1 MKFQRNSFILV
12 VAKNQNYHGP
22 VRQLAQL
29 VGQVTGSKFHKIKIL
44 ETLAHGPVRQ
54 LAQLVGQVTER
65 NKMLLAFDVGNTNI
79 VLGVFK
85 DGKLLQNW
93 RMETLNSKSAD
104 EYGMIINQ
112 LFKYENLNIKDVD
125 DVIISTVVPS
135 MLYTLQHMARK
146 YFKVRAIVI
155 GPGIKTG
162 LKIRYDNPEQVG
174 SDRIVN
180 AVAALTKYGGPLV
193 IVDFG
198 TATTFC
204 AITEDWEYL
213 GGSIAPG
220 LMISSDALFEKT
232 AKLPKVELEDPGTAL
247 GKNTIQSMQSGLVY
261 GHMGVVERLCE
272 KMKDELD
279 NYSEHKNPI
288 KVVATGGVASMISKG
303 IDCIDIVD
311 KMLTLDGL
319 SIIYEKNK
327 KDPQKR
333 RVKSNETDW
342 DS

>member
-1 MKFQRNSFILV
+1 
-12 VAKNQNYHGP
+12 
-22 VRQLAQL
+22 
-29 VGQVTGSKFHKIKIL
+29 
-44 ETLAHGPVRQ
+44 
-54 LAQLVGQVTER
+54 
-65 NKMLLAFDVGNTNI
+65 MLLAFDVGNTNI

-85 DGKLLQNW
+85 DGKLLHNW
-93 RMETLNSKSAD
+93 RMETYQSKSAD
-104 EYGMIINQ
+104 EYGMMINQ
-112 LFKYENLNIKDVD
+112 LFKYEGIDMSVID

-135 MLYTLQHMARK
+135 TLYTLQHMSRK
-146 YFKVRAIVI
+146 YFRIRPIVI

-193 IVDFG
+193 VVDFG

-220 LMISSDALFEKT
+220 LKISSDALFEKT
-232 AKLPKVELEDPGTAL
+232 AKLPKVELEEPGTVL
-247 GKNTIQSMQSGLVY
+247 GKNTIESMQSGLVY
-261 GHMGVVERLCE
+261 GHMGVIEYICM
-272 KMKDELD
+272 KMKEELD
-279 NYSEHKNPI
+279 EYARHNNPI
-288 KVVATGGVASMISKG
+288 RVIATGGVASMLEKG
-303 IDCIDIVD
+303 VKCIDVVD

-327 KDPQKR
+327 KDPHKR
-333 RVKSNETDW
+333 KVKSNESDW
-342 DS
+342 